1 MFRLHLASFFHND
14 ISIPLLSDSISAG
27 TDFIFA
33 EIAYGDIA
41 ATKSWFFEF

>member
-14 ISIPLLSDSISAG
+14 ISLLSDSMSAG
-27 TDFIFA
+27 TDFIFV
-33 EIAYGDIA
+33 EIAYGDMA